1 MKNDLERERAK
12 PMRFSGYFRLSTF
25 AFLLGCTLAAGAA
38 MAQPYPSRPIRWIVP
53 FSPGGPSDIIG
64 RFFATKLSDA
74 LGKPVVV
81 DNRGGATGIIA
92 FEIAAKSVPDGYT
105 VLQGGASGLT
115 TNPHIHARLPYN
127 AERDFKLI
135 TQLVATPNMLVVHPG
150 VPARSVK
157 DLVALAKAKPGELTY
172 ASGGTGTSNHLSSE
186 MLKYYAGINLIHVP
200 FKGTGPALTSV
211 LGGQTQM
218 MFSNMLPAMPHVRSG
233 KLIGLAVTSA
243 KRSTAAPDLPT
254 VAESGFPGYETTSW
268 HGVVVP
274 AGTPAPVV
282 KRLYTELR
290 QITQQPDVKD
300 RFALD
305 GTQVV
310 GSTPEEYA
318 ATVKSESAKW
328 ARIIKAAGIK
338 SE

>member
-1 MKNDLERERAK
+1 MKK
-12 PMRFSGYFRLSTF
+12 TISFSLFP
-25 AFLLGCTLAAGAA
+25 FLFSLGVAAAL
-38 MAQPYPSRPIRWIVP
+38 AQPYPSRPIRWIIP

-64 RFFATKLSDA
+64 RFFSTKLTDA
-74 LGKPVVV
+74 LGKQVVV

-92 FEIAAKSVPDGYT
+92 FEIAARAVPDGYT
-105 VLQGGASGLT
+105 VLQAGASGLT
-115 TNPHIHARLPYN
+115 TNPHLHAKLPYDVQ
-127 AERDFKLI
+127 RDFKLV
-135 TQLVATPNMLVVHPG
+135 TQLVATPNLLVVNPSMT
-150 VPARSVK
+150 ARSVK
-157 DLVALAKAKPGELTY
+157 EVVALAKAKPGQLAY
-172 ASGGTGTSNHLSSE
+172 ASGGTGTSNHLSWE
-186 MLKYYAGINLIHVP
+186 MLKFYTGIELVHVP

-233 KLIGLAVTSA
+233 RLVGLAVTSA
-243 KRSTAAPDLPT
+243 ERSPAAPNLPT
-254 VAESGFPGYETTSW
+254 VAESGIPGYETTSW

-274 AGTPAPVV
+274 AGTPNAVV

-290 QITQQPDVKD
+290 QITQQPDVKG
-300 RFALD
+300 RFAQD

-328 ARIIKAAGIK
+328 AKIIKAAGIK
-338 SE
+338 AE

>member
-1 MKNDLERERAK
+1 MSNGGFVK
-12 PMRFSGYFRLSTF
+12 MTISFSLIP
-25 AFLLGCTLAAGAA
+25 FLFSLGVAAAL
-38 MAQPYPSRPIRWIVP
+38 AQPYPSRPIRWIVP

-64 RFFATKLSDA
+64 RFFAAKLSDA
-74 LGKPVVV
+74 LGKQVVV

-92 FEIAAKSVPDGYT
+92 FEIAARAVPDGYT
-105 VLQGGASGLT
+105 VLQAGASGLT
-115 TNPHIHARLPYN
+115 TNPHLHAKLPYDVQ
-127 AERDFKLI
+127 RDFKLV
-135 TQLVATPNMLVVHPG
+135 TQLVATPNLLVVHPSMT
-150 VPARSVK
+150 ARSVK
-157 DLVALAKAKPGELTY
+157 EVVELAKAKPGQLAY
-172 ASGGTGTSNHLSSE
+172 ASGGTGTSNHLSWE
-186 MLKYYAGINLIHVP
+186 MLKFYTGIELVHVP

-218 MFSNMLPAMPHVRSG
+218 MFSNMLPAMPHVRTG
-233 KLIGLAVTSA
+233 KLLGLAVTSA
-243 KRSTAAPDLPT
+243 ERSPAAPNLPT
-254 VAESGFPGYETTSW
+254 VAESGISGYETTSW

-274 AGTPAPVV
+274 AGTPNAVV

-290 QITQQPDVKD
+290 QITRQPDVKD
-300 RFALD
+300 RFAQD

-338 SE
+338 AE

>member
-1 MKNDLERERAK
+1 MKK
-12 PMRFSGYFRLSTF
+12 TISFSLFP
-25 AFLLGCTLAAGAA
+25 FLFSLGVAAAL
-38 MAQPYPSRPIRWIVP
+38 AQPYPSRPIRWIIP

-64 RFFATKLSDA
+64 RFFSTKLTDA
-74 LGKPVVV
+74 LGKQVVV

-92 FEIAAKSVPDGYT
+92 FEIAARAVPDGYT
-105 VLQGGASGLT
+105 VLQAGASGLT
-115 TNPHIHARLPYN
+115 TNPHLHAKLPYDVQ
-127 AERDFKLI
+127 RDFKLV
-135 TQLVATPNMLVVHPG
+135 TQLVATPNLLVVHPSMT
-150 VPARSVK
+150 ARSVK
-157 DLVALAKAKPGELTY
+157 EVVALAKAKPGQLAY
-172 ASGGTGTSNHLSSE
+172 ASGGTGTSNHLSWE
-186 MLKYYAGINLIHVP
+186 MLKFYTGIELVHVP

-233 KLIGLAVTSA
+233 RLVGLAVTSA
-243 KRSTAAPDLPT
+243 ERSPAAPNLPT
-254 VAESGFPGYETTSW
+254 VAESGIPGYETTSW

-274 AGTPAPVV
+274 AGTPNAVV

-290 QITQQPDVKD
+290 QITQQPDVKG
-300 RFALD
+300 RFAQD

-328 ARIIKAAGIK
+328 AKIIKAAGIK
-338 SE
+338 AE

>member
-1 MKNDLERERAK
+1 MH
-12 PMRFSGYFRLSTF
+12 RFWVILHPSSFILCC
-25 AFLLGCTLAAGAA
+25 ALATGAA
-38 MAQPYPSRPIRWIVP
+38 SAQEYPTRPIRWIVP

-64 RFFATKLSDA
+64 RFFAQKLSDA
-74 LGKPVVV
+74 VAKQVVV

-92 FEIAAKSVPDGYT
+92 FEIAARAVPDGHT
-105 VLQGGASGLT
+105 VLQAGASGLT
-115 TNPHIHARLPYN
+115 TNPHLHAKLPYD
-127 AERDFKLI
+127 AQRDFRLV
-135 TQLVATPNMLVVHPG
+135 TQLVATPNMLVVHSAL
-150 VPARSVK
+150 PARSVK
-157 DLVALAKAKPGELTY
+157 ELVALARAKPGQLAY
-172 ASGGTGTSNHLSSE
+172 ASGGSGTSNHLSWE
-186 MLKYYAGINLIHVP
+186 MLRFYTGIELVHVP

-211 LGGQTQM
+211 LGGQTPM

-233 KLIGLAVTSA
+233 KLLGLAVTSA
-243 KRSTAAPDLPT
+243 QRSPAAPDVPT
-254 VAESGFPGYETTSW
+254 VAESGIPGYETTSW

-274 AGTPAPVV
+274 AGTPNAIV

-300 RFALD
+300 RFSQD

-328 ARIIKAAGIK
+328 GKIIKAAGIK
-338 SE
+338 AE

>member
-1 MKNDLERERAK
+1 MKK
-12 PMRFSGYFRLSTF
+12 TISFSLFP
-25 AFLLGCTLAAGAA
+25 FLFSLGVAAAL
-38 MAQPYPSRPIRWIVP
+38 AQPYPSRPIRWIIP

-64 RFFATKLSDA
+64 RFFSTKLTDA
-74 LGKPVVV
+74 LGKQVVV

-92 FEIAAKSVPDGYT
+92 FEIAARAVPDGYT
-105 VLQGGASGLT
+105 VLQAGASGLT
-115 TNPHIHARLPYN
+115 TNPHLHAKLPYDVQ
-127 AERDFKLI
+127 RDFKLV
-135 TQLVATPNMLVVHPG
+135 TQLVATPNLLVVHPSMT
-150 VPARSVK
+150 ARSVK
-157 DLVALAKAKPGELTY
+157 EVVELAKAKPGQLAY
-172 ASGGTGTSNHLSSE
+172 ASGGTGTSNHLSWE
-186 MLKYYAGINLIHVP
+186 MLKFYTGIELVHVP

-233 KLIGLAVTSA
+233 RLVGLAVTSA
-243 KRSTAAPDLPT
+243 ERSPAAPNLPT
-254 VAESGFPGYETTSW
+254 VAESGIPGYETTSW

-274 AGTPAPVV
+274 AGTPNAVV

-300 RFALD
+300 RFAQD

-328 ARIIKAAGIK
+328 AKIIKAAGIK
-338 SE
+338 AE

>member
-1 MKNDLERERAK
+1 MMDDWGFVKNLRRISFCLL
-12 PMRFSGYFRLSTF
+12 PF
-25 AFLLGCTLAAGAA
+25 AFCLGMAGAT
-38 MAQPYPSRPIRWIVP
+38 AQPFPSRPIRWIIP

-64 RFFATKLSDA
+64 RFFSTKLTDA
-74 LGKPVVV
+74 LGKQVVV

-92 FEIAAKSVPDGYT
+92 FEIAARAVPDGYT
-105 VLQGGASGLT
+105 VLQAGASGLT
-115 TNPHIHARLPYN
+115 TNPHLHAKLPYDVQ
-127 AERDFKLI
+127 RDFKLV
-135 TQLVATPNMLVVHPG
+135 TQLVATPNLLVVHPSMT
-150 VPARSVK
+150 ARSVK
-157 DLVALAKAKPGELTY
+157 EVVALAKAKPGQLAY
-172 ASGGTGTSNHLSSE
+172 ASGGTGTSNHLSWE
-186 MLKYYAGINLIHVP
+186 MLKFYTGIELVHVP

-233 KLIGLAVTSA
+233 RLVGLAVTSA
-243 KRSTAAPDLPT
+243 ERSPAAPNLPT
-254 VAESGFPGYETTSW
+254 VAESGIPGYETTSW

-274 AGTPAPVV
+274 AGTPNAVV

-300 RFALD
+300 RFAQD

-328 ARIIKAAGIK
+328 AKIIKAAGIK
-338 SE
+338 AE

>member
-1 MKNDLERERAK
+1 M
-12 PMRFSGYFRLSTF
+12 
-25 AFLLGCTLAAGAA
+25 AAAL
-38 MAQPYPSRPIRWIVP
+38 AQPYPTRPIRWIIP

-64 RFFATKLSDA
+64 RFFSTKLTDA
-74 LGKPVVV
+74 LGKQVVV

-92 FEIAAKSVPDGYT
+92 FEIAARAVPDGYT
-105 VLQGGASGLT
+105 VLQAGASGLT
-115 TNPHIHARLPYN
+115 TNPYLHAKLPYDVQ
-127 AERDFKLI
+127 RDFKLV
-135 TQLVATPNMLVVHPG
+135 TQLVATPNLLVVHPSMT
-150 VPARSVK
+150 ARSVK
-157 DLVALAKAKPGELTY
+157 EVVELAKAKPGQLAY
-172 ASGGTGTSNHLSSE
+172 ASGGTGTSNHLSWE
-186 MLKYYAGINLIHVP
+186 MLKFYTGIELVHVP

-218 MFSNMLPAMPHVRSG
+218 MFSNMLPAMPHVRTG
-233 KLIGLAVTSA
+233 KLLGLAVTSA
-243 KRSTAAPDLPT
+243 ERSPAAPNLPT
-254 VAESGFPGYETTSW
+254 VAESGIPGYETTSW

-274 AGTPAPVV
+274 AGTPNAVV

-300 RFALD
+300 RFAQD

-328 ARIIKAAGIK
+328 AKIIKAAGIK
-338 SE
+338 AE

>member
-1 MKNDLERERAK
+1 MKK
-12 PMRFSGYFRLSTF
+12 TISFSLFP
-25 AFLLGCTLAAGAA
+25 FLFSLGVAAAL
-38 MAQPYPSRPIRWIVP
+38 AQPYPSRPIRWIVP

-64 RFFATKLSDA
+64 RFFAAKLSDA
-74 LGKPVVV
+74 LGKQVVV

-92 FEIAAKSVPDGYT
+92 FEIAARAVPDGYT
-105 VLQGGASGLT
+105 VLQAGASGLT
-115 TNPHIHARLPYN
+115 TNPHLHAKLPYDVQ
-127 AERDFKLI
+127 RDFKLV
-135 TQLVATPNMLVVHPG
+135 TQLVATPNLLVVHPSMT
-150 VPARSVK
+150 ARSVK
-157 DLVALAKAKPGELTY
+157 EVVELAKAKPGQLAY
-172 ASGGTGTSNHLSSE
+172 ASGGTGTSNHLSWE
-186 MLKYYAGINLIHVP
+186 MLKFYTGIELVHVP

-233 KLIGLAVTSA
+233 RLVGLAVTSA
-243 KRSTAAPDLPT
+243 ERSPAAPNLPT
-254 VAESGFPGYETTSW
+254 VAESGIPGYETTSW

-274 AGTPAPVV
+274 AGTPNAVV

-290 QITQQPDVKD
+290 QITRQPDVKD
-300 RFALD
+300 RFAQD

-328 ARIIKAAGIK
+328 AKIIKAAGIK
-338 SE
+338 AE

>member
-1 MKNDLERERAK
+1 VKK
-12 PMRFSGYFRLSTF
+12 TISFSLFP
-25 AFLLGCTLAAGAA
+25 FLFSLGVAAAL
-38 MAQPYPSRPIRWIVP
+38 AQPYPSRPIRWIIP

-64 RFFATKLSDA
+64 RFFSTKLTDA
-74 LGKPVVV
+74 LGKQVVV

-92 FEIAAKSVPDGYT
+92 FEIAARAVPDGYT
-105 VLQGGASGLT
+105 VLQAGASGLT
-115 TNPHIHARLPYN
+115 TNPYLHAKLPYDVQ
-127 AERDFKLI
+127 RDFKLV
-135 TQLVATPNMLVVHPG
+135 TQLVATPNLLVVHPSMT
-150 VPARSVK
+150 ARSVK
-157 DLVALAKAKPGELTY
+157 EVVALAKAKPGQLAY
-172 ASGGTGTSNHLSSE
+172 ASGGTGTSNHLSWE
-186 MLKYYAGINLIHVP
+186 MLKFYTGIELVHVP

-233 KLIGLAVTSA
+233 RLVGLAVTSA
-243 KRSTAAPDLPT
+243 ERSPAAPNLPT
-254 VAESGFPGYETTSW
+254 VAESGIPGYETTSW

-274 AGTPAPVV
+274 AGTPNAVV

-300 RFALD
+300 RFAQD

-328 ARIIKAAGIK
+328 AKIIKAAGIK
-338 SE
+338 AD